1 MESLLT
7 KVMGAGE
14 WKQPP
19 VERFY
24 RKKNTLCILFL
35 YLLIFKTI
43 FMALV
48 ALTKSFMIAR
58 TDQVLV
64 IHITNLIINSLFAM
78 ATRLKV
84 SILAILAIH

>member
-1 MESLLT
+1 MESHLT
-7 KVMGAGE
+7 KYMGSGE

-24 RKKNTLCILFL
+24 RKKNQTLCILFL

-58 TDQVLV
+58 IDQVLV
-64 IHITNLIINSLFAM
+64 IHIVTNLIINSLFAM
-78 ATRLKV
+78 ATRLKL
-84 SILAILAIH
+84 SILAIH